1 MRNTSLTKRLNK
13 INNPLSL
20 VVARKAKIKRD
31 CINNNL
37 EAVN

>member
-1 MRNTSLTKRLNK
+1 MIDTSLTKRLNE

-31 CINNNL
+31 WTINNL

>member
-1 MRNTSLTKRLNK
+1 MINVSLTKQLNEN
-13 INNPLSL
+13 NNPLSL

-31 CINNNL
+31 WTTNNL